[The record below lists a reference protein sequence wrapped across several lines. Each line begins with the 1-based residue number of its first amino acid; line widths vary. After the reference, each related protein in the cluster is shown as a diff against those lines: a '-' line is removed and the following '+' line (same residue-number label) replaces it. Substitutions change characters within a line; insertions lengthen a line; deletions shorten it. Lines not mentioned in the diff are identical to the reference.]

1 MHSTHSKH
9 LSHLPDLSGLSN
21 SQDLPHSL
29 HLPRPLPLPPKIFA
43 IVAPTASGKSTLA
56 ISLASKLKMRIFSFD
71 SLSIYKHISIASA
84 KPSNEDLAKIKHY
97 GIDEL
102 EPSWHC
108 SAGVFMRIF
117 VRALEDIVAK
127 SASQTTNQANNDTSD
142 TNGLILVGGSGFYL
156 HSIMQGLSPQDF
168 TLSDEIYQKISAL
181 ENPYAFL
188 KSIDEISAKSIH
200 PSDTYR
206 LQKLLCIYFSS
217 GMPPSEYFSTHKKT
231 PLLPNIPIYTIDTPK
246 DELNERISKRT
257 NSMIESG
264 LVREAKWLLDTY
276 GSEIQPFK
284 AIGLKECLQA
294 FKSNID
300 LSDKQNLQNLAQ
312 NITTHTRQLAK
323 RQRTFNRSKFPS
335 AICLPYHRLEEKILQ
350 DFS

>member
-1 MHSTHSKH
+1 M
-9 LSHLPDLSGLSN
+9 
-21 SQDLPHSL
+21 
-29 HLPRPLPLPPKIFA
+29 PPKIFA
-43 IVAPTASGKSTLA
+43 IVAPTASGKSNLA
-56 ISLASKLKMRIFSFD
+56 INLASKLKMRIFSFD
-71 SLSIYKHISIASA
+71 SLSIYKYISIASA
-84 KPSNEDLAKIKHY
+84 KPSKEDLAKIKHY

-102 EPSWHC
+102 EPRKHC

-117 VRALEDIVAK
+117 TRALEDIAAK
-127 SASQTTNQANNDTSD
+127 STNQTNNGTRE

-168 TLSDEIYQKISAL
+168 TLSDEIYQKISVL

-284 AIGLKECLQA
+284 AIGLKECLQT
-294 FKSNID
+294 FTNNTD
-300 LSDKQNLQNLAQ
+300 LTDKQNLQNLAQ

-335 AICLPYHRLEEKILQ
+335 AICLPYHKLEDKILQ

>member
-1 MHSTHSKH
+1 MHSKH
-9 LSHLPDLSGLSN
+9 LSHLPYLSGLSK
-21 SQDLPHSL
+21 SQDLLDLPHSL
-29 HLPRPLPLPPKIFA
+29 HLPRSLPLPPKIFA

-56 ISLASKLKMRIFSFD
+56 INLASKLKMRIFSFD

-84 KPSNEDLAKIKHY
+84 KPSKEDLAKIKHY

-102 EPSWHC
+102 EPRKHC

-117 VRALEDIVAK
+117 TRALEDIAAK
-127 SASQTTNQANNDTSD
+127 STSQTNNGTNE

-168 TLSDEIYQKISAL
+168 TLSDEIYQKISTL

-206 LQKLLCIYFSS
+206 LQKLLCIYFASS
-217 GMPPSEYFSTHKKT
+217 MPPSEYFSTHKKT

-294 FKSNID
+294 FKNNTD
-300 LSDKQNLQNLAQ
+300 LTDKQNLQNLAQ

-335 AICLPYHRLEEKILQ
+335 AICLPYHKLEDKILQ

>member
-1 MHSTHSKH
+1 MHSKH
-9 LSHLPDLSGLSN
+9 LLHLPYLSGLSK
-21 SQDLPHSL
+21 SQDLLDLPHSL
-29 HLPRPLPLPPKIFA
+29 HFPRSLPLPPKIFA

-56 ISLASKLKMRIFSFD
+56 INLASKLKMRIFSFD

-84 KPSNEDLAKIKHY
+84 KPSKEDLAKIKHY

-102 EPSWHC
+102 EPRKHC

-117 VRALEDIVAK
+117 TRALEDIAAK
-127 SASQTTNQANNDTSD
+127 STNQTNNGTSE

-168 TLSDEIYQKISAL
+168 TLSDEICQKISVL

-188 KSIDEISAKSIH
+188 KSIDEILAKSIH

-294 FKSNID
+294 FKNNTD
-300 LSDKQNLQNLAQ
+300 LTDKQNLQNLAQ

-335 AICLPYHRLEEKILQ
+335 AICLPYHKLEEKILQ

>member
-1 MHSTHSKH
+1 MHSKH
-9 LSHLPDLSGLSN
+9 LSHLPYLSDLSK
-21 SQDLPHSL
+21 SQDLLDLPHSL
-29 HLPRPLPLPPKIFA
+29 HLPRSLPLPPKIFA

-56 ISLASKLKMRIFSFD
+56 INLASKLKMRIFSFD

-84 KPSNEDLAKIKHY
+84 KPSKEDLAKIKHY

-102 EPSWHC
+102 EPRKHC

-117 VRALEDIVAK
+117 TRALEDIVAK
-127 SASQTTNQANNDTSD
+127 STNQTNNGTSE

-168 TLSDEIYQKISAL
+168 TLSDEIYQKISVL

-276 GSEIQPFK
+276 GGEIQPFK

-294 FKSNID
+294 FKNNTD
-300 LSDKQNLQNLAQ
+300 LTDKQNLQNLAQ

-335 AICLPYHRLEEKILQ
+335 AICLPYHKLEDKILQ

>member
-1 MHSTHSKH
+1 MHSTH

-71 SLSIYKHISIASA
+71 SLSIYRHISIASA
-84 KPSNEDLAKIKHY
+84 KPSKEDLAKIKHY

-102 EPSWHC
+102 EPREHC

-117 VRALEDIVAK
+117 TRALEDIAAK
-127 SASQTTNQANNDTSD
+127 SASKITNQKSNDTSD

-168 TLSDEIYQKISAL
+168 TLSDEICQKISTL

-206 LQKLLCIYFSS
+206 LQKLLCIYFAS

-276 GSEIQPFK
+276 GSKIQPFK
-284 AIGLKECLQA
+284 AIGLKECLRD
-294 FKSNID
+294 FTNSID

-312 NITTHTRQLAK
+312 NIATHTRQLAK

-335 AICLPYHRLEEKILQ
+335 AICLPYHKLEEKILQ
-350 DFS
+350 DFF

>member
-1 MHSTHSKH
+1 MHSKH
-9 LSHLPDLSGLSN
+9 LSHLLDLSGLSN
-21 SQDLPHSL
+21 SQNLPHLL
-29 HLPRPLPLPPKIFA
+29 HLPHPLPLLPKIFA

-56 ISLASKLKMRIFSFD
+56 INLASKLKMRIFSFD

-117 VRALEDIVAK
+117 TRALEDIAAK
-127 SASQTTNQANNDTSD
+127 SANQTSNDTSD

-246 DELNERISKRT
+246 DELNEHISKRT

-284 AIGLKECLQA
+284 AIGLKECLQD
-294 FKSNID
+294 FKNNID
-300 LSDKQNLQNLAQ
+300 LTDKQNLQNLAQ
-312 NITTHTRQLAK
+312 NIATHTRQLAK

>member
-1 MHSTHSKH
+1 MHSKH
-9 LSHLPDLSGLSN
+9 LLHLPDLSGLSN
-21 SQDLPHSL
+21 SQN
-29 HLPRPLPLPPKIFA
+29 LPRPLPLPPKIFA
-43 IVAPTASGKSTLA
+43 IVAPTASGKSNLA

-108 SAGVFMRIF
+108 SAGVFMRVF
-117 VRALEDIVAK
+117 TRALEDIAAK
-127 SASQTTNQANNDTSD
+127 SASQTNNDTSD

-168 TLSDEIYQKISAL
+168 TLSDEICQKISTL

-294 FKSNID
+294 FKNNTD
-300 LSDKQNLQNLAQ
+300 LTDKQNLQNLAQ

-335 AICLPYHRLEEKILQ
+335 AICLPYHKLEEKILQ

>member
-1 MHSTHSKH
+1 MHSKH
-9 LSHLPDLSGLSN
+9 LSHLPYLSDLSK
-21 SQDLPHSL
+21 SQDLLDLPHSL
-29 HLPRPLPLPPKIFA
+29 HLPRSLPLPPKIFA

-56 ISLASKLKMRIFSFD
+56 INLASKLKMRIFSFD

-84 KPSNEDLAKIKHY
+84 KPSKEDLAKIKHY

-102 EPSWHC
+102 EPRKHC

-117 VRALEDIVAK
+117 TRALEDIAAK
-127 SASQTTNQANNDTSD
+127 STNQTNNGTSE

-168 TLSDEIYQKISAL
+168 TLSDEIYQKISTL

-257 NSMIESG
+257 NSMIENG

-294 FKSNID
+294 FKNNTD
-300 LSDKQNLQNLAQ
+300 LTDKQNLQNLAQ

-335 AICLPYHRLEEKILQ
+335 AICLPHHKLEDKILQ

>member
-1 MHSTHSKH
+1 MHRAHFLHST
-9 LSHLPDLSGLSN
+9 HLPDLPHLPN
-21 SQDLPHSL
+21 SLDLP
-29 HLPRPLPLPPKIFA
+29 PLPPKIFA

-84 KPSNEDLAKIKHY
+84 KPSKEDLAKIKHY
-97 GIDEL
+97 GIDDL
-102 EPSWHC
+102 EPREHC

-117 VRALEDIVAK
+117 ARALEDIAVK
-127 SASQTTNQANNDTSD
+127 SASQASSDTSD
-142 TNGLILVGGSGFYL
+142 TNGLILAGGSGFYL

-168 TLSDEIYQKISAL
+168 TFDGEIYQKISTL

-188 KSIDEISAKSIH
+188 ESIDENSAKAIH

-206 LQKLLCIYFSS
+206 VQKLLCIYFAS
-217 GMPPSEYFSTHKKT
+217 GMPPSEYFSKHKKT
-231 PLLPNIPIYTIDTPK
+231 PLLPNIPIYTIDTSK
-246 DELNERISKRT
+246 DRLNERIQERT
-257 NSMIESG
+257 NSMIQNG
-264 LVREAKWLLDTY
+264 LVREAQWLLDTY

-294 FKSNID
+294 FENNTD
-300 LSDKQNLQNLAQ
+300 LTDRQHLQNLAN
-312 NITTHTRQLAK
+312 NIATHTRQLAK
-323 RQRTFNRSKFPS
+323 RQRTFNRSKFPN
-335 AICLPYHRLEEKILQ
+335 AICLPYHKLEDKILQ

>member
-1 MHSTHSKH
+1 MHSMH
-9 LSHLPDLSGLSN
+9 LLHLPDLSGLSN
-21 SQDLPHSL
+21 SQDLPDFTHSP
-29 HLPRPLPLPPKIFA
+29 HLPHSLPLPPKIFA

-56 ISLASKLKMRIFSFD
+56 INLASKLKMRIFSFD
-71 SLSIYKHISIASA
+71 SLSIYRHISIASA
-84 KPSNEDLAKIKHY
+84 KPSKEDLAKIKHY

-102 EPSWHC
+102 EPREHC

-117 VRALEDIVAK
+117 VRALEDIAAK
-127 SASQTTNQANNDTSD
+127 STSQTNNGTSE

-168 TLSDEIYQKISAL
+168 TLSDEIYQKISTL
-181 ENPYAFL
+181 ENPYTFL

-206 LQKLLCIYFSS
+206 VQKLLCIYFSS

-231 PLLPNIPIYTIDTPK
+231 PLLPNIHIYTIDTPK

-294 FKSNID
+294 FKNNTD
-300 LSDKQNLQNLAQ
+300 LTDKQNLQNLAQ
-312 NITTHTRQLAK
+312 NIATHTRQLAK

-335 AICLPYHRLEEKILQ
+335 AICLPYHKLEEKILQ